1 MCRCYRNILPKAF
14 TEATVSLDTFREMHQ
29 GKVLKRFS
37 WFVKF
42 NKSQLWIPSFRNI
55 SMLLLCLGYLSFFSS
70 LIYSLLLK
78 FDVITFSELLP
89 EKLCG
94 YKIKN
99 VNGQYSI
106 FLQALCK
113 HKNWNY
119 LKFFIDICK
128 SSDTFLNN
136 SKLLRIIRLVTL
148 KMIKHTLK
156 ILRCSQCKMLKVCL
170 VIFQYY
176 A

>member
-78 FDVITFSELLP
+78 FDVITCFQNYSLKNFAVIKLRTSMESTVYFFRLSANIKIETTLNFSLTSVNQAIFFSTIQSC
-89 EKLCG
+89 CG
-94 YKIKN
+94 
-99 VNGQYSI
+99 
-106 FLQALCK
+106 
-113 HKNWNY
+113 
-119 LKFFIDICK
+119 
-128 SSDTFLNN
+128 
-136 SKLLRIIRLVTL
+136 
-148 KMIKHTLK
+148 
-156 ILRCSQCKMLKVCL
+156 
-170 VIFQYY
+170 
-176 A
+176 